1 MRLRET
7 ELRAREAE
15 VTTQSQL
22 IKLEEANLESAR
34 YELTKV
40 TITAPI
46 RGVVTRR
53 NIEEGG
59 TVVVGTMNNQGT
71 VLATVADLSVIEAE
85 VEVDETD
92 IPSVTL
98 GQAAEVTIDAFP
110 DRTFRATVKSI
121 GAGTGAEFSLL
132 PAQNATGNWV
142 KVTQRIPV
150 HLTLNNE
157 DAHFL
162 MRSGLSATVTVD
174 TGHHRHFGDLLKSA
188 EAAE

>member
-1 MRLRET
+1 VRAPADGMLYEAADFKPGRFVAAGTSLFTLVET
-7 ELRAREAE
+7 E
-15 VTTQSQL
+15 QPW
-22 IKLEEANLESAR
+22 IEANFKETQ
-34 YELTKV
+34 LTYM
-40 TITAPI
+40 
-46 RGVVTRR
+46 GVD
-53 NIEEGG
+53 
-59 TVVVGTMNNQGT
+59 Q
-71 VLATVADLSVIEAE
+71 
-85 VEVDETD
+85 
-92 IPSVTL
+92 P
-98 GQAAEVTIDAFP
+98 AEVTIDAFP